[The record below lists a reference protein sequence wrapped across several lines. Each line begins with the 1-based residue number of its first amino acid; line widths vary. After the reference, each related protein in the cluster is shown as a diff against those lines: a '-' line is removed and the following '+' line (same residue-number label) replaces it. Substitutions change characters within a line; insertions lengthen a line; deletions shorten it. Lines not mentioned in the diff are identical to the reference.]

1 MNKTC
6 LTIGVPP
13 VLLNDLKS
21 ITMTCEE
28 EGLTLTVEEAINTAI
43 HLYVMTITM
52 SIENGKPDEDVV
64 EMIEEWYDLYRE
76 SYQ

>member
-1 MNKTC
+1 MNKTD